1 MNCYLWPDSRGH
13 FIAVLAE
20 SETKALATVFLR
32 DDADHWLEFCQK
44 SEPMVVLS
52 TDPHAYKASYT
63 FGGFRQVEQAKN
75 EGFEMP

>member
-1 MNCYLWPDSRGH
+1 VNCYLWPDSRGC

-32 DDADHWLEFCQK
+32 DDADYWLEFCQK

-63 FGGFRQVEQAKN
+63 FGCSREAQVGE
-75 EGFEMP
+75 FEI